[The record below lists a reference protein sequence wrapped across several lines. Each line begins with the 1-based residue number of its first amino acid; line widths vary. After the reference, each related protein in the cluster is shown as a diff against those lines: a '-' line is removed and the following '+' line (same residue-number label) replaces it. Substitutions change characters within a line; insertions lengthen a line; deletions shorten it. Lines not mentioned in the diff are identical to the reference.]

1 MVVQQEKVTF
11 TLPSD
16 LKQEVLK
23 LKDELKVSLNTI
35 YKQAIAEYIE
45 RQEIQR
51 WEKGID
57 LASKNTEYK
66 KLCEDLGNTGGE
78 LYEYD

>member
-16 LKQEVLK
+16 LKLEVVR

-35 YKQAIAEYIE
+35 YKQAIIFYF
-45 RQEIQR
+45 
-51 WEKGID
+51 
-57 LASKNTEYK
+57 
-66 KLCEDLGNTGGE
+66 
-78 LYEYD
+78 